1 MYVDMTFAFANNGS
15 TTFPVPVKVYDNPL
29 PRASFSPQAPRE

>member
-15 TTFPVPVKVYDNPL
+15 ATFKVPVKVYD
-29 PRASFSPQAPRE
+29 SPVPRESFTPPAEGE